1 MMGTSSSEGDG
12 DVWAESSHGTKRDDL
27 ALGRTLLARARHDAL
42 AFDRTRRCP
51 RGRLGF
57 ELRHHD
63 GNYQIVFIS
72 SLTGDALPFEDNLT
86 LDDVQR
92 WVDENAVDDG
102 H

>member
-1 MMGTSSSEGDG
+1 MSDE
-12 DVWAESSHGTKRDDL
+12 ESDIERAARLGL
-27 ALGRTLLARARHDAL
+27 AVARVV
-42 AFDRTRRCP
+42 
-51 RGRLGF
+51 GF